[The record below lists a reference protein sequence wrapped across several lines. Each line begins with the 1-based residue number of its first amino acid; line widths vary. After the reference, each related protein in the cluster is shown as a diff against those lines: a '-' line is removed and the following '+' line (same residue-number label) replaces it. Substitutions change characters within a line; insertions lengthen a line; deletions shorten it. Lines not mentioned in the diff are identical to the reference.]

1 MSNTIQNGKQ
11 LNAKKILF
19 PMTLSSLPQLFLINS
34 GVWEERS
41 EIEIVESR
49 TLSDTMPELKK
60 EEPDVEPSVH
70 NMSRMYYYSFMPKIM
85 FKCFLCI
92 MLYETHGF
100 YTSSDNLV
108 ICN

>member
-49 TLSDTMPELKK
+49 TLSDMPELKK

-70 NMSRMYYYSFMPKIM
+70 NMSCMYFVYAQNNF
-85 FKCFLCI
+85 
-92 MLYETHGF
+92 
-100 YTSSDNLV
+100 
-108 ICN
+108 